1 MKWAVCLIITAKCVC
16 HSSDWWLAV
25 CYLVSKIYFLYSV
38 NVMTIPHTLVK
49 IIQYA
54 GVVFL
59 LWILSLLEF

>member
-16 HSSDWWLAV
+16 YSSDWWLAV
-25 CYLVSKIYFLYSV
+25 CYFVSKIYFLYSV

>member
-16 HSSDWWLAV
+16 YSGDWWLAV
-25 CYLVSKIYFLYSV
+25 CYLVSKIYFLYF
-38 NVMTIPHTLVK
+38 MTILHTLVK

>member
-1 MKWAVCLIITAKCVC
+1 MKWAVCLINNSKVC
-16 HSSDWWLAV
+16 LLFWRLVA
-25 CYLVSKIYFLYSV
+25 CGMLLVSKIYFLYSV
-38 NVMTIPHTLVK
+38 NVMTILHTLVK